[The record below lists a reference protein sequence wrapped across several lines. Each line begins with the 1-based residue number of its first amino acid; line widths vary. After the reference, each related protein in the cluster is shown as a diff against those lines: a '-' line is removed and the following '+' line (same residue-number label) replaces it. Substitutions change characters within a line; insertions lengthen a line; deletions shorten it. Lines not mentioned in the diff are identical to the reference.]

1 MKTRYNGLL
10 IIAAL
15 VFVEG
20 VITAF
25 APAFPFIAASGV
37 QSGLYAVYVTGRSI
51 TDKAITQA
59 GGTSEVK

>member
-1 MKTRYNGLL
+1 MKTRYRGLL
-10 IIAAL
+10 ILIGV

-25 APAFPFIAASGV
+25 APAFPFIAAAST

-51 TDKAITQA
+51 TDKARTEA
-59 GGTSEVK
+59 GATNDAK